1 MPLLQVNLIKVLGIL
16 LATVGLLNLSG
27 CASVPPPRGE
37 MAASALAVSEA
48 QEAEAPQYAPA
59 ELRSAREKMKVA
71 KEAMADEDYK
81 KARRFA
87 EQALVDAQLA
97 QAKAQAD
104 IQRQNVEALRRSIES
119 LRHEIDKRTGE
130 TYE

>member
-1 MPLLQVNLIKVLGIL
+1 
-16 LATVGLLNLSG
+16 TVGLLNLSG

-97 QAKAQAD
+97 QAKAD
-104 IQRQNVEALRRSIES
+104 IQRQNVEALRQSIES